1 MSTLA
6 RDFQTPVLDAAK
18 FWAAWYGPLYG
29 VERAEIYEAIVRA
42 LPMLPGE
49 DFAGAF
55 YRGRA

>member
-6 RDFQTPVLDAAK
+6 RDFRTPVPDAAK
-18 FWAAWYGPLYG
+18 FWAEHYGPLHAPSA
-29 VERAEIYEAIVRA
+29 AEAYAAIVRA